1 MTAPHTNSAS
11 YEVGYGK
18 PPRHTQFKKG
28 QSGNPGGRPRGRTAG
43 VFGELV
49 LQEAYRGVIVMERGV
64 AVPMPAIQAVL
75 RSQFELAAAG
85 NVKAQRAVLAMMQ
98 DLDQEDG
105 PDLRGTVSEDDG
117 DDGGG
122 ADHAGVHGG
131 VSDDGGADSGPARPD
146 DEGDPDDDRR
156 QETLERDAEQPPV
169 ERWRLPPA
177 PEPPPPP
184 VRAWRDRPRRPG
196 ADLRR
201 AWRESGG
208 RDRW

>member
-1 MTAPHTNSAS
+1 MTASHTDSAS

-28 QSGNPGGRPRGRTAG
+28 QSGNPSGRPRGRIG
-43 VFGELV
+43 RFHELV

-85 NVKAQRAVLAMMQ
+85 NVKAQRAILAMIK
-98 DLDQEDG
+98 DVEQEDG
-105 PDLRGTVSEDDG
+105 PDLCEPADSAGHDDGADEDAGVGPRGVDNDPDEVDADVAGQPDEEREDD
-117 DDGGG
+117 
-122 ADHAGVHGG
+122 AP
-131 VSDDGGADSGPARPD
+131 S
-146 DEGDPDDDRR
+146 
-156 QETLERDAEQPPV
+156 PPI

-184 VRAWRDRPRRPG
+184 VRAWRDRPQRPWVERG
-196 ADLRR
+196 RSARGP
-201 AWRESGG
+201 GG
-208 RDRW
+208 RKQR